1 MAENLTFYTPEQ
13 IFTDLKAKFNSKS
26 VSSLMKELRRSSNKE
41 DRELFYGAVFST
53 GLKYVTKHDYYLKTA
68 SNEPADIEVL
78 DRTLNEQN
86 QDILKSKRQT
96 DHWRAQN
103 VSITEHVM
111 KEKINKGVNNFYRI
125 IKEHLTRTKL
135 DKKAGDY
142 KGCILVFHLKLNL
155 KGKADIRV
163 LRKTIRE
170 VEQDNFEQI
179 WITGFR
185 SKNFNEC
192 FITELLYYDLPLLY
206 YPISI
211 I

>member
-1 MAENLTFYTPEQ
+1 MVEDLTFYTPEQ
-13 IFTDLKAKFNSKS
+13 VFNDLKTKFSSTS
-26 VSSLMKELRRSSNKE
+26 VPSLMKELKRSSNKE

-53 GLKYVTKHDYYLKTA
+53 GLRYVTKHDYHLKTA

-78 DRTLNEQN
+78 DKTLNEQN
-86 QDILKSKRQT
+86 QDIPKSKRQT
-96 DHWRAQN
+96 DHWIAQN

-125 IKEHLTRTKL
+125 IKEHLIKTKL
-135 DKKAGDY
+135 SKKAGDY
-142 KGCILVFHLKLNL
+142 RGCILVFHLKLNL
-155 KGKADIRV
+155 RGKADIRI
-163 LRKTIRE
+163 LRKKIRE
-170 VEQDNFEQI
+170 IKQDNFEQI

-185 SKNFNEC
+185 SKKFDEC
-192 FITELLYYDLPLLY
+192 FITELLYYNLPLLY